1 MKGTGF
7 LGRGKMRMLVR
18 NTGCGGPSYSPLYG
32 DLSCSLLFSG
42 ASEVGLKEARNTS
55 KL

>member
-7 LGRGKMRMLVR
+7 LRRGKMRILVR
-18 NTGCGGPSYSPLYG
+18 STGCGGPSYSPLCG
-32 DLSCSLLFSG
+32 DLSFSLLFSG
-42 ASEVGLKEARNTS
+42 ASEVGLKEERNTS